1 MTDIEELPF
10 RTISNSGRMDG
21 LSYQCMFISIYQYL
35 KLVKSNNSVTVSKI
49 RNIGG
54 LGSDTSNTMYDFQ
67 DRRFDGCLDNICDHF
82 NIKIKIYYS
91 NRRSDEKTI
100 WIGKCQWKFG
110 NSKSSIARIVS
121 LIDHFEL
128 ITNIGDKE
136 YISENLINPKTNK
149 TIIPD
154 TDIKSKS
161 SIDSKSRNHAISAYN
176 ISIKQSIDRQIL
188 SIINECLENKNI
200 IDDIDKQ
207 NSLILHEIEKLK
219 KEFTDKKV
227 NLVDNKDVNKDVTKE
242 NRKALKEELI
252 SIKELIEK
260 NIQVIEYNNKYAK
273 KLGELNNAN
282 MEIVHKLETTD
293 FV

>member
-35 KLVKSNNSVTVSKI
+35 KLVKSNNSVTLSKI

-110 NSKSSIARIVS
+110 NSKTSIARIVA
-121 LIDHFEL
+121 LRDHFEL

-136 YISENLINPKTNK
+136 YISENLYNPKTIK
-149 TIIPD
+149 PIKPIKSD
-154 TDIKSKS
+154 TDNK
-161 SIDSKSRNHAISAYN
+161 SKSRNHAISTYN
-176 ISIKQSIDRQIL
+176 ISVKESIDRQIQ
-188 SIINECLENKNI
+188 SIINECLENKNTI
-200 IDDIDKQ
+200 EDIDKQ

-227 NLVDNKDVNKDVTKE
+227 NLVGNKDVNKDVYKE
-242 NRKALKEELI
+242 NQKALKEEFI